1 MHLLAN
7 PPRHRAMEPPPAPL
21 TCSDGSGLPE
31 SLRGLA
37 QRGSLRQFARGEAL
51 IREGE
56 VGDTIF
62 IVLSGSI
69 KAYSANE
76 RQRELIFG
84 TYGAGE
90 YVGEMSLDGGPRSV
104 SIVALEPTTCAV
116 ITRRTLREH
125 IRADP
130 DFALEMIDRL
140 IRRLRV
146 VTENARGLALLDT
159 YGRLVKQLNV
169 QARLDTDGTRGIAPR
184 PTHGELANLIG
195 CSREMVTRLMKD
207 LETGGYLAHA
217 ADRLVLLKP
226 LPTHW

>member
-1 MHLLAN
+1 MTD
-7 PPRHRAMEPPPAPL
+7 PSTPREPGDLPA
-21 TCSDGSGLPE
+21 

-37 QRGSLRQFARGEAL
+37 QRGVVKQFSRGEAL

-56 VGDTIF
+56 SGDTIF

-69 KAYSANE
+69 KAFSVNDSH
-76 RQRELIFG
+76 RELIFG

-90 YVGEMSLDGGPRSV
+90 YVGEMSLDGGPRSA

-130 DFALEMIDRL
+130 DFAFELIDRL
-140 IRRLRV
+140 IGRLRV
-146 VTENARGLALLDT
+146 ATENARGLALLDT
-159 YGRLVKQLNV
+159 YGRLVKQLN
-169 QARLDTDGTRGIAPR
+169 ARSAKTADGLRAIVPR
-184 PTHGELANLIG
+184 PTHSELASLIG
-195 CSREMVTRLMKD
+195 CSREMVTRLLKD
-207 LETGGYLAHA
+207 LEVGGYLEHVHGK
-217 ADRLVLLKP
+217 LLLLKP